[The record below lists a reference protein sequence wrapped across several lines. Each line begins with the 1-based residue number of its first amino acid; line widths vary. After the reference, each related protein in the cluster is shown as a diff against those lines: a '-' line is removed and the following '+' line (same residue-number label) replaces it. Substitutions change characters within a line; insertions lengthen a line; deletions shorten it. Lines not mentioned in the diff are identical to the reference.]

1 MEKFLLR
8 GFLAGDKLDIID
20 EEEVRVAVFV
30 AEFVVA
36 ALLQGGD
43 ELVGELVALDIDDVV
58 AGMIF
63 MHDAGDGIQQMRLA
77 EAGRAVNEQRVIRFR
92 RIVGDRDGRRVRK
105 AVGRA
110 DDEIIKRELRVE
122 LDKLR
127 LL

>member
-1 MEKFLLR
+1 
-8 GFLAGDKLDIID
+8 
-20 EEEVRVAVFV
+20 
-30 AEFVVA
+30 
-36 ALLQGGD
+36 
-43 ELVGELVALDIDDVV
+43 
-58 AGMIF
+58 
-63 MHDAGDGIQQMRLA
+63 MRLA

-92 RIVGDRDGRRVRK
+92 RIVGDRDSRRVRK

>member
-1 MEKFLLR
+1 MEELLLR
-8 GFLAGDKLDIID
+8 GVFAGNELNIVDQ
-20 EEEVRVAVFV
+20 EQVRAAVFE
-30 AEFVVA
+30 AELVVLA
-36 ALLQGGD
+36 FAQSVD
-43 ELVGELVALDIDDVV
+43 QLVGELVALDIDDVV